1 MTGRAAAWLLL
12 ALAGSA
18 AQASNPDDGAALHAA
33 HCTRCHG
40 DEVYTRAKRLV
51 NSFEELRARVRDC
64 ELLAEAGWF
73 DEEAEAVVDYLDE
86 RYYRF
91 RR

>member
-1 MTGRAAAWLLL
+1 MTGRAAVWLLL
-12 ALAGSA
+12 ALAGGA
-18 AQASNPDDGAALHAA
+18 ARAGGTDDGAALHAA

-40 DEVYTRAKRLV
+40 DEVYTRGNRLV
-51 NSFEELRARVRDC
+51 HNAAELRDRVRDC

-73 DEEAEAVVDYLDE
+73 EEEVEAVVEYLDE